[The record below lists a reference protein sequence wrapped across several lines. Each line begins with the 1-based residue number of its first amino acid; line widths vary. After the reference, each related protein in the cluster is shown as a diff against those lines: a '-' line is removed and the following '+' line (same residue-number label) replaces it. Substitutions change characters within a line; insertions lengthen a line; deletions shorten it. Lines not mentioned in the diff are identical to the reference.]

1 MRDALLRDFLQ
12 DEFRIGVRAVEAKF
26 SWSLRSKS
34 MQSSSTKDECLFKI
48 GDPEAF
54 FTIGDKNLA
63 ETRVFVFVGD
73 EYT

>member
-12 DEFRIGVRAVEAKF
+12 DELRIGVRAVEAKF

-34 MQSSSTKDECLFKI
+34 MQSSSTNDECLFKI
-48 GDPEAF
+48 GEPLAF
-54 FTIGDKNLA
+54 FTIGDRNFA
-63 ETRVFVFVGD
+63 DTRVLVFVGE